1 MARVRSM
8 LRQLASLAI
17 CLLAGCAMLPDYQR
31 PAAPIPAAYERG
43 GHAGATQL
51 TGWTDYFADPELHA
65 IVERALASSRD
76 LRAAIARVEEARAL
90 YGIQRAD
97 RYPNL
102 AIQGEYARSRTPADL
117 SLTGRAAVAETYQVA
132 LGLTTWEL
140 DFWGRVRN
148 LEAAALESYLATDAA
163 RHAFVVSL
171 VAEVANAWLVQRE
184 LDRRTELARASIA
197 SREESARIFRRRYQL
212 GSSSKLELM
221 QVEQLLIQAQTLGAQ
236 LEQAREANRHALALL
251 VGAPI
256 EPLVRPEAIDEASFL
271 RAIEPGLPSELLA
284 NRPDIRAAEHSL
296 RAAQANIAAARA
308 AFFPTI
314 TLTGAAGTASTE
326 LQGLFRGSN
335 RAWSFFPTISAPIF
349 DAGRLQSNLDL
360 AQARRDI
367 AVANYER
374 TIQQAFREVSDALA
388 ARHWLAQQLALRRQ
402 GLATQ
407 QERARLAKLRH
418 DSGAAAY
425 LEVLDAQRDL
435 LQAEQDVIA
444 VQRELLTAHVTL
456 FAALGGGPLRVV
468 GPPAQGKRPTAD
480 GTREAGNQLQPS
492 NLR

>member
-1 MARVRSM
+1 M
-8 LRQLASLAI
+8 LRRLASPAV
-17 CLLAGCAMLPDYQR
+17 CLLASCAVLPDYQR

-43 GHAGATQL
+43 GHTGATRPS
-51 TGWTDYFADPELHA
+51 GWTDYFADPDLHA
-65 IVERALASSRD
+65 VVERALANSRE
-76 LRAAIARVEEARAL
+76 LRAAVARVEEARAL

-97 RYPNL
+97 RYPGL
-102 AIQGEYARSRTPADL
+102 AIQGEAARSRTPADL
-117 SLTGRAAVAETYQVA
+117 SVFGRSMVAESYQVA
-132 LGLTTWEL
+132 LALTTWEI

-148 LEAAALESYLATDAA
+148 LETAALESYLATDSA

-171 VAEVANAWLVQRE
+171 VAEVANAWLIQRE
-184 LDRRTELARASIA
+184 LDRRVALARASIA

-221 QVEQLLIQAQTLGAQ
+221 QAEQLLIQAQTLGAQ
-236 LEQAREANRHALALL
+236 LEQAREANRHALDLL
-251 VGAPI
+251 VGAPVD
-256 EPLVRPEAIDEASFL
+256 PSPRPDAVDEARFM
-271 RAIEPGLPSELLA
+271 RTIEPGLPSELLV
-284 NRPDIRAAEHSL
+284 NRPDIRAAEHRLVAS
-296 RAAQANIAAARA
+296 QADIGAARA

-326 LQGLFRGSN
+326 LQGLFRGRN
-335 RAWSFFPTISAPIF
+335 RAWSFFPTISLPIF

-360 AQARRDI
+360 AEARRDI
-367 AVANYER
+367 AVAAYER

-444 VQRELLTAHVTL
+444 VQRELLTAHVNL
-456 FAALGGGPLRVV
+456 FAALGGGPLRVAEPPV
-468 GPPAQGKRPTAD
+468 QDDRPPAD
-480 GTREAGNQLQPS
+480 GARGTGSRSQRSGPS
-492 NLR
+492 MSGS